1 MQHLPPAFAQT
12 MTGLAGTNIFLE
24 DSFGA
29 RWRVLVC
36 MKMSSLAFGRGW
48 CEFMRDHSIEA
59 GEFLAFRKVCKSI
72 FSVQIFST
80 TGCERLNFCETKK
93 RSQHQRQRTVNF
105 VPNTRPRE
113 STKNGHIPTIQEATR
128 REESRARRTN
138 AVMRRR
144 IMEDI
149 ADENLLVKDELP
161 IIAPIATVPSDHPLS
176 LCSSQNAERLAMNAA
191 TCPLV
196 ECLDRPEDFAIIST
210 RRNAEINGTV
220 CNGIKRGKC
229 ETGSITTNKKLKC
242 LEKIIGEDQ
251 NIIQE
256 NNCGHN
262 AASETQTDMQL
273 SVPIEDKVTI
283 SAREH
288 EAPELKNGTFTIS
301 ASVTSQSWLEL
312 PERLPLTIGKNKM
325 GRKVVILRDP
335 SMRFWPV
342 LYYESSKFV
351 GFIDGWEEFKRAND
365 ICAGKVCEFEFYSVS
380 EDVLQVRISNKLVA
394 VQTSN

>member
-1 MQHLPPAFAQT
+1 

-36 MKMSSLAFGRGW
+36 MKISSLAFGRGW

-59 GEFLAFRKVCKSI
+59 GEFLVFRKVCKSI

-80 TGCERLNFCETKK
+80 SGCERLNFCETKK

-149 ADENLLVKDELP
+149 ADENLLVKEELP

-210 RRNAEINGTV
+210 RRNADINGTV
-220 CNGIKRGKC
+220 CNGNG
-229 ETGSITTNKKLKC
+229 
-242 LEKIIGEDQ
+242 
-251 NIIQE
+251 
-256 NNCGHN
+256 
-262 AASETQTDMQL
+262 L
-273 SVPIEDKVTI
+273 SVVKTEIVDFT
-283 SAREH
+283 
-288 EAPELKNGTFTIS
+288 EAPELKNETFTIS

-365 ICAGKVCEFEFYSVS
+365 ICAGKACEFEFYSVS
-380 EDVLQVRISNKLVA
+380 EDVLQVRISN
-394 VQTSN
+394 